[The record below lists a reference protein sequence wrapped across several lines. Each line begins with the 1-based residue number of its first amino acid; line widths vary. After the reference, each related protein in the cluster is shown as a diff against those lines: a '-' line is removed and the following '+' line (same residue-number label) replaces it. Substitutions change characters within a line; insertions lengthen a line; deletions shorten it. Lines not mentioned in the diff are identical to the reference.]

1 MFDKVIALDFF
12 RQFDAADLLD
22 GPTAMRYRQS
32 ILEPG
37 GSKPGTQ
44 LIKEFLGREQ
54 SMDAFAA
61 WVGEEFAAPAGKGS
75 DGVSHSA

>member
-12 RQFDAADLLD
+12 RQFDPANLLEGAA
-22 GPTAMRYRQS
+22 AMRYRRA

-37 GSKPGTQ
+37 GSKPGEL
-44 LIKEFLGREQ
+44 LIEGFLGRQQ

-61 WVGEEFAAPAGKGS
+61 WIGEEF
-75 DGVSHSA
+75 D